1 MEDNT
6 TQQDVIDF
14 FLLKPPKRKPYETT
28 VRMVIL
34 SSLVYPLV
42 KVFSGNDI
50 LPLLSWITSL
60 LAIYMFYLKPIYE
73 KQKLYDNR
81 ISPVKLNKYLYNIQK
96 TRILERAIDYLEIET
111 KNMTPQQFIV
121 IPYPVFH
128 DTKNIK
134 DENLL
139 RIKSE
144 SNKKNSD
151 EDCFYNYS
159 FWNMQVLILSKS
171 YISFYFCG

>member
-1 MEDNT
+1 
-6 TQQDVIDF
+6 
-14 FLLKPPKRKPYETT
+14 
-28 VRMVIL
+28 
-34 SSLVYPLV
+34 
-42 KVFSGNDI
+42 
-50 LPLLSWITSL
+50 
-60 LAIYMFYLKPIYE
+60 MFYLKPIYE

-144 SNKKNSD
+144 SNKKNS
-151 EDCFYNYS
+151 
-159 FWNMQVLILSKS
+159 K
-171 YISFYFCG
+171 